1 MSDRHFAGALVDF
14 SDFAFRKRCTGG
26 LEVVASTPDVMTA
39 TIASEMNRM
48 GKIIKNAGI
57 RAD

>member
-1 MSDRHFAGALVDF
+1 MLAL
-14 SDFAFRKRCTGG
+14 G